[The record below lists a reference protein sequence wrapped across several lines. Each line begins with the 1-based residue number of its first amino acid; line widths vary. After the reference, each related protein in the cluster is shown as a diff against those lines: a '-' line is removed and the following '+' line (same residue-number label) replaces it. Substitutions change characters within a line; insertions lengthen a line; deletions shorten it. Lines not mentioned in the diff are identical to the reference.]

1 MNDLISIITPS
12 YNSANY
18 LEDCINSVLQQTYSN
33 WEMLIV
39 DDASDDK
46 SRSIINRYALQEKR
60 ITSILLD
67 NNIGSAAA
75 RNLAIDKS
83 NGRYIAFLDSDDSW
97 LPEKLDVQLR
107 FMKENNYDFTFSSYN
122 VISEDGLHHLSK
134 VSAPNKITYNQYLK
148 NTIIGCLT
156 VMIDKDKFDTIKMP
170 LLRSSHD
177 MALWLDLLRNGKY
190 AYGINQC
197 LANYRVV
204 KTSNTSNKFKAVYD
218 VWRVYRDYE
227 GFSFFYSLYNLIFY
241 IFNAIKKR
249 I

>member
-122 VISEDGLHHLSK
+122 VMSEDGLHHLSK

-156 VMIDKDKFDTIKMP
+156 VMIDKDKFGTIKMP

-177 MALWLDLLRNGKY
+177 MALWLDLLRDGKY

>member
-122 VISEDGLHHLSK
+122 VMSEDGLHHLSK

-177 MALWLDLLRNGKY
+177 MALWLDLLRDGKY